1 MIEIPD
7 MPMTI
12 REAAELTGLSEDTLR
27 YYERIDLLPPA
38 ERKSNGHR
46 FYTAE
51 QVQGIIFM
59 TRLKST
65 GMTLEEM
72 KAFRA
77 LISQGDST
85 LEQRKDILRQQHEHI
100 NDEIRRLQDIQR
112 VLKYKLDHYDQLS
125 QNPQLEDT
133 GCDLPELDRQ
143 QRTYR

>member
-51 QVQGIIFM
+51 QVQSIIFM
-59 TRLKST
+59 TRLKSI

-77 LISQGDST
+77 LISQGEST
-85 LEQRKDILRQQHEHI
+85 LEQRKTILRQQHEHI
-100 NDEIRRLQDIQR
+100 SSEIRRLKDVQE
-112 VLKYKLDHYDQLS
+112 VLEYKLKHYDRLS
-125 QNPQLEDT
+125 ANPQVEDM
-133 GCDLPELDRQ
+133 GCELPNP
-143 QRTYR
+143 YRKQ

>member
-77 LISQGDST
+77 LISQGEST
-85 LEQRKDILRQQHEHI
+85 LEQRKTILRQQHEHI
-100 NDEIRRLQDIQR
+100 SSEIRRLKDVQE
-112 VLKYKLDHYDQLS
+112 VLEYKLNHYDRLS
-125 QNPQLEDT
+125 TNPQVEDM
-133 GCDLPELDRQ
+133 GCELSDP
-143 QRTYR
+143 YREQ